1 MIGHLSLKMNTEKR
15 YKIIFEQSPVA
26 LLEEDFSE
34 IKKNIEDLQKSGVK
48 NFYKYFNKNKDRVDS
63 FVKLVKLIN
72 ANKAA
77 LNLYEA
83 KNKTEFKKNFG
94 KIFLK
99 DSHKALEKEIIA
111 IANNRKNFE
120 AEQFNQTLKNNKIYL
135 HKKWVSLPENK
146 KRKSSVVVSVMD
158 ITKLKKPDI
167 KTNHNEI
174 TYKSLFHDSIDGMY
188 ISTLD
193 GQYIDANPSLIKIL
207 GYKNKKD
214 LLSINIPKQ
223 LYVSEKDRPPPSKR
237 SRPFE
242 TRLRKKD
249 GSIIWVEISS
259 KVIYRNGSPAYY
271 EGIVRDITNRKRA
284 ENEIKYLSFHDKLTG
299 LYNRTYFEEE
309 IKRLDTRRQLPISI
323 VIGDVNGLKMINDVF
338 GHDKGDELLVKIS
351 KILKKCF
358 RDDDIISRWGGDE
371 FITILPCTGLE
382 NADQIIERIKENC
395 LNQSTKDLPISIS
408 LGLSCKDSYDMDIN
422 KKIKE
427 AEDKMYKDKLSD
439 RQDADNSVIYSLLKA
454 LDENKFEPEQHIERL
469 RKNAIR
475 LGNELNLPDDVIN
488 ELDLLATIH
497 DIGKI
502 AISDMIIFKP
512 GKLSNDEWEEM
523 KRHSEVGYRIAQL
536 YLKLSPIAKGILYH
550 HEKWDGGGYPT
561 GIKRNKIPLISRI
574 ISIVDAYDAMTND
587 RPYRKALSRKDAIV
601 ELKKN
606 AGTQFDPH
614 LVDKFIN
621 IINREEIN

>member
-1 MIGHLSLKMNTEKR
+1 MNKEKK
-15 YKIIFEQSPVA
+15 YKILFENSPVA
-26 LLEEDFSE
+26 LLEEDFTE
-34 IKKNIEDLQKSGVK
+34 VKKNIAKLQNSGIK
-48 NFYKYFNKNKDRVDS
+48 NFNKYFDNNKNRINS
-63 FVKLVKLIN
+63 LIKLVKLIN

-77 LNLYEA
+77 LNLFEA
-83 KNKTEFKKNFG
+83 KNKTDFKKNFN

-99 DSHKALEKEIIA
+99 DSYRAFEKEIIA
-111 IANNRKNFE
+111 IAKNKKKFE
-120 AEQFNQTLKNNKIYL
+120 AELVNQTLKSNKLYL
-135 HKKWVSLPENK
+135 YKKWVTLPEHENNT
-146 KRKSSVVVSVMD
+146 SSVVVSVTD
-158 ITKLKKPDI
+158 ITNFKKPCI
-167 KTNHNEI
+167 KNNLNEI
-174 TYKSLFHDSIDGMY
+174 TYKSLFQDSIDGMY

-193 GQYIDANPSLIKIL
+193 GQYIDANPSIVKIL
-207 GYKNKKD
+207 GYSSKKD

-223 LYVSEKDRPPPSKR
+223 LYVSEKDRPPPNKR

-259 KVIYRNGSPAYY
+259 KVIYKNGAPAYY
-271 EGIVRDITNRKRA
+271 EGIVRDITARKKA
-284 ENEIKYLSFHDKLTG
+284 ENEIKYLSFHDKLTS

-351 KILKKCF
+351 KILKTCF

-371 FITILPCTGLE
+371 FITILPCTAIE
-382 NADQIIERIKENC
+382 DAFQIVERIKEKC
-395 LNQSTKDLPISIS
+395 QKHSSRDLPISIS
-408 LGLSCKDSYDMDIN
+408 LGVASKSNYDTDIN
-422 KKIKE
+422 KVIKE
-427 AEDKMYKDKLSD
+427 SEDKMYKDKLTD

-454 LDENKFEPEQHIERL
+454 LDENKFEPEQHIARL
-469 RKNAIR
+469 RKNAIK

-523 KRHSEVGYRIAQL
+523 KRHSEIGYRIAQL

-587 RPYRKALSRKDAIV
+587 RPYRKALNKKDALV
-601 ELKKN
+601 ELRKN
-606 AGTQFDPH
+606 SGTQFDPH

-621 IINREEIN
+621 IIERE

>member
-1 MIGHLSLKMNTEKR
+1 MNTEKK
-15 YKIIFEQSPVA
+15 YEIIFENSPVA
-26 LLEEDFSE
+26 LLEEDFTE
-34 IKKNIEDLQKSGVK
+34 VKKNIARLQDSGIK
-48 NFYKYFNKNKDRVDS
+48 NFDKYFDNDKSRINS
-63 FVKLVKLIN
+63 FIKLIKLIN
-72 ANKAA
+72 VNKAA
-77 LNLYEA
+77 LNLFEA
-83 KNKTEFKKNFG
+83 KNKTDFKKNFN
-94 KIFLK
+94 KTFLK
-99 DSHKALEKEIIA
+99 DSPETFEKEVIA
-111 IANNRKNFE
+111 IAKNKKNFE
-120 AEQFNQTLKNNKIYL
+120 AELVNKTLKNNKLFLY
-135 HKKWVSLPENK
+135 KKWVALPEKENSS
-146 KRKSSVVVSVMD
+146 SSVLVSVTD
-158 ITKLKKPDI
+158 ITSYKKPGI
-167 KTNHNEI
+167 KNNHNEI
-174 TYKSLFHDSIDGMY
+174 TYKSLFRDSIDGMY
-188 ISTLD
+188 VSTLD

-207 GYKNKKD
+207 GYENKKD

-237 SRPFE
+237 SKPFE

-259 KVIYRNGSPAYY
+259 KVIYKDGNPAYY
-271 EGIVRDITNRKRA
+271 EGIVRDITLRKKA

-309 IKRLDTRRQLPISI
+309 IKRLDTKRQLPISI
-323 VIGDVNGLKMINDVF
+323 AIGDVNGLKIINDVF
-338 GHDKGDELLVKIS
+338 GHKKGDELLIKIS
-351 KILKKCF
+351 KILKTCF

-371 FITILPCTGLE
+371 FITILPCTALE
-382 NADQIIERIKENC
+382 NASQIVDRIKEKC
-395 LNQSTKDLPISIS
+395 QEHSSRDLPVSIS
-408 LGLSCKDSYDMDIN
+408 LGVSTKNNYDTEIN
-422 KKIKE
+422 KVIKE
-427 AEDKMYKDKLSD
+427 SEDKMYKDKLTD

-454 LDENKFEPEQHIERL
+454 LDENKFEPEHHIARL

-475 LGNELNLPDDVIN
+475 LGNELDLPDDIIN

-512 GKLSNDEWEEM
+512 GKLNNDEWEEM

-587 RPYRKALSRKDAIV
+587 RPYRKALNKKNAIV
-601 ELKKN
+601 ELKRN
-606 AGTQFDPH
+606 AGSQFDPH

-621 IINREEIN
+621 ILKREEIN

>member
-34 IKKNIEDLQKSGVK
+34 IKKNIENLQKSGVK
-48 NFYKYFNKNKDRVDS
+48 NFYKYFNKNRDRIDS
-63 FVKLVKLIN
+63 LVKLVKLIN

-83 KNKTEFKKNFG
+83 KNKKEFKKNFD

-99 DSHKALEKEIIA
+99 DSHKVFEKEIIA
-111 IANNRKNFE
+111 IAKNKKNFE

-135 HKKWVSLPENK
+135 HKKWVSLPENN
-146 KRKSSVVVSVMD
+146 KRKSRVVVSVID

-193 GQYIDANPSLIKIL
+193 GQYIDANPSLIRIL

-323 VIGDVNGLKMINDVF
+323 VIGDVNGLKMVNDVF
-338 GHDKGDELLVKIS
+338 GHDKGDKLLIKIS

-382 NADQIIERIKENC
+382 NADQIIERIKESC
-395 LNQSTKDLPISIS
+395 LKQSTRDLPISIS

-512 GKLSNDEWEEM
+512 GKLSDDEWEEM

-587 RPYRKALSRKDAIV
+587 RPYRKALSKQDAVV

-621 IINREEIN
+621 IIKREEIN

>member
-1 MIGHLSLKMNTEKR
+1 MLSHLSLKMNTEKK

-26 LLEEDFSE
+26 LLEEDFTE
-34 IKKNIEDLQKSGVK
+34 VRKNIENLQKSGIK
-48 NFYKYFNKNKDRVDS
+48 NFYKYFSKDKGRLDS

-83 KNKTEFKKNFG
+83 KNKTEFRKNFD

-99 DSHKALEKEIIA
+99 DSLKSYEKEIIA
-111 IANNRKNFE
+111 IANNKKKFE

-135 HKKWVSLPENK
+135 HKKWVALPENK
-146 KRKSSVVVSVMD
+146 NRKSSVVVSVMD

-193 GQYIDANPSLIKIL
+193 GQYIDANPSLIRIL

-214 LLSINIPKQ
+214 LLSINIPRQ

-259 KVIYRNGSPAYY
+259 KVIYRNGSPVYY
-271 EGIVRDITNRKRA
+271 EGIVRDITTRKRA
-284 ENEIKYLSFHDKLTG
+284 ESEIKYLSFHDKLTG

-338 GHDKGDELLVKIS
+338 GHDRGDELLVKIS

-371 FITILPCTGLE
+371 FITILPCTGID
-382 NADQIIERIKENC
+382 NAEQVVERIKENC
-395 LNQSTKDLPISIS
+395 QKRSTRDLPISIS
-408 LGLSCKDSYDMDIN
+408 MGISCKDSYDIDIN

-454 LDENKFEPEQHIERL
+454 LDENKFEPEQHIDRL
-469 RKNAIR
+469 RKNAIE

-512 GKLSNDEWEEM
+512 GKLSDDEWEEM

-587 RPYRKALSRKDAIV
+587 RPYRKALSKKSAII

-614 LVDKFIN
+614 LVNKFIN
-621 IINREEIN
+621 ILERKVVN